1 MVEGANLHLKSNP
14 IPTRDS
20 QRAQTNLVCTRT
32 QGPYRDRAMLSIS
45 CGGMGQQ
52 WTATETGTLGEADLG
67 MA

>member
-1 MVEGANLHLKSNP
+1 MHLESNS
-14 IPTRDS
+14 IPTRAAK
-20 QRAQTNLVCTRT
+20 RVQTNIEYTRT